1 MHLHWLL
8 LLRQVS
14 LVIGCLT
21 MLIGCGTAATTA
33 TPNAAATQT
42 RQVELAILATAQAPT
57 APPQATATMTMSP
70 PTATNV
76 PTATATT
83 APPTPTMVRPTA
95 TVPPT
100 ITATPVPATAP
111 GIGGTATGKGY
122 TVTLYQLLD
131 PAPAGQYIQPKDGM
145 RWVAVDIE
153 ITNTGNTPLDYNMFF
168 CKLKTTDH
176 REYNATVGAAT
187 PPLHSGQQQPGE
199 ATRGW
204 VTFEIP
210 MDSQLAILSYDPA
223 FGRNRTTFDLT
234 P

>member
-8 LLRQVS
+8 LLRQLS

-21 MLIGCGTAATTA
+21 MLIGCGTTATTA
-33 TPNAAATQT
+33 TPNVAATQT

-57 APPQATATMTMSP
+57 ATQQATATITIPP
-70 PTATNV
+70 PTATSA
-76 PTATATT
+76 PMATATT
-83 APPTPTMVRPTA
+83 APPTPTKVRPTA
-95 TVPPT
+95 TTPPKV
-100 ITATPVPATAP
+100 TATPVSATAP
-111 GIGGTATGKGY
+111 GVGGTATGQEY

-131 PAPAGQYIQPKDGM
+131 PAPAGQYLQPKAGM

-153 ITNTGNTPLDYNMFF
+153 ITNTGGTPLDYNMFF

-176 REYNATVGAAT
+176 REYNATVGAAD
-187 PPLHSGQQQPGE
+187 PPLHSGKQQPGE

-210 MDSQLAILSYDPA
+210 ADSQLATLS
-223 FGRNRTTFDLT
+223 T
-234 P
+234 PFHE